1 MNKDIKILWDDLHQE
16 LYRFILSRVK
26 NEEDSKDILQE
37 VFIKALT
44 KIDTLKDTSKLTSWV
59 YQICRNVVLDYF
71 RKKQTLKED
80 HIDIEFP
87 EEAKEDNTYTK
98 LSTCINGKI
107 SSLSEKYKEAI
118 LLTSF
123 KDYSQLQLAHDKN
136 ISYSGAKSRVQRAK
150 NLLKE
155 DILDCPNVVTD
166 ANGKII
172 DFLE

>member
-71 RKKQTLKED
+71 RKKQTSKEG
-80 HIDIEFP
+80 HTDIEFP

-107 SSLSEKYKEAI
+107 SNLSEKYKEAI

-123 KDYSQLQLAHDKN
+123 KDYSQLQLAQDKN

-155 DILDCPNVVTD
+155 DILDCPNVITD
-166 ANGKII
+166 DNGKII

>member
-71 RKKQTLKED
+71 RK
-80 HIDIEFP
+80 I
-87 EEAKEDNTYTK
+87 
-98 LSTCINGKI
+98 
-107 SSLSEKYKEAI
+107 
-118 LLTSF
+118 
-123 KDYSQLQLAHDKN
+123 
-136 ISYSGAKSRVQRAK
+136 
-150 NLLKE
+150 
-155 DILDCPNVVTD
+155 
-166 ANGKII
+166 
-172 DFLE
+172 

>member
-1 MNKDIKILWDDLHQE
+1 MW
-16 LYRFILSRVK
+16 FW
-26 NEEDSKDILQE
+26 
-37 VFIKALT
+37 T
-44 KIDTLKDTSKLTSWV
+44 T
-59 YQICRNVVLDYF
+59 
-71 RKKQTLKED
+71 
-80 HIDIEFP
+80 
-87 EEAKEDNTYTK
+87 
-98 LSTCINGKI
+98 
-107 SSLSEKYKEAI
+107 SEKYKEAI